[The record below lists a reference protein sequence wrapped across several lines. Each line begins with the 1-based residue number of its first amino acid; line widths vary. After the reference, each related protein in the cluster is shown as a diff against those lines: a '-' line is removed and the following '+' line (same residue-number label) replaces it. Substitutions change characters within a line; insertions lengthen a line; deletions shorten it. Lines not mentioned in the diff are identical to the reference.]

1 MSSKTSYMRST
12 TTKLYVLAIVSLIL
26 SVTGIAQ
33 NKTDEEGVR
42 ACLENYMS
50 GDGDRVE
57 KAFHPTAT
65 MKYIDAQSGE
75 FKDVPI
81 ADYIAKVKSN
91 TSKLDRKIEI
101 VALNIEGNAANA
113 KIKIETD
120 KAILYDY
127 MNMLKIND
135 EWKIVSKIF
144 SRMSK

>member
-1 MSSKTSYMRST
+1 MRST